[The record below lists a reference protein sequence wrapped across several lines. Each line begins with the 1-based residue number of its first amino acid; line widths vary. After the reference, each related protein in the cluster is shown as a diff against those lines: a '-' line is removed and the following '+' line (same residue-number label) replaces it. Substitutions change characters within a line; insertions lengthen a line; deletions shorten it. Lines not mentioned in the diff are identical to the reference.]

1 MVSSNEQSLKEVINN
16 LLDAYKLNDKLL
28 ETKLINNWGRIA
40 GSYISKYTET
50 LYVKKKTLY
59 IKLNSP
65 AIKHEL
71 SFAKS
76 KLIKSLNDSVSNEAI
91 DEIVFL

>member
-1 MVSSNEQSLKEVINN
+1 MVYSNEQTLKEVIRN

-28 ETKLINNWGRIA
+28 ETKLINNWEKIA
-40 GSYISKYTET
+40 GGYISKYTET
-50 LYVKKKTLY
+50 LYVKKRILY

-76 KLIKSLNDSVSNEAI
+76 KLIKSLNDSVSNDAI